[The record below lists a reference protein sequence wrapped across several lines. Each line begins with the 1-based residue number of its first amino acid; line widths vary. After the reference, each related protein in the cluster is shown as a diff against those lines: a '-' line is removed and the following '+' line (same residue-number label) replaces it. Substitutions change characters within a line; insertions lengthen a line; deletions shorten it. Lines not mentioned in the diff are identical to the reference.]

1 MNDRRVATLKLLARI
16 ERDGLQDV
24 VRKHALVQKGIEDRR
39 AEASA
44 LAGRIETET
53 STISAETAPYVGA
66 FISAVRAEIGR
77 YDTER
82 RILER
87 EAETLADDVR
97 DRFRRTKTAELA
109 AAKEMRAVLARRQGA
124 EDRERLDDM
133 LLRGQD
139 GPVS

>member
-16 ERDGLQDV
+16 ERDGLQDI
-24 VRKHALVQKGIEDRR
+24 VRKHALVQKGIDDRR
-39 AEASA
+39 VEAAA
-44 LAGRIETET
+44 LALRIESET
-53 STISAETAPYVGA
+53 STVSAETAPYVGA

-77 YDTER
+77 YDSER

-87 EAETLADDVR
+87 EAEALADDVR

-109 AAKEMRAVLARRQGA
+109 AAKEMRSALARRQA
-124 EDRERLDDM
+124 VEDRERMELM
-133 LLRGQD
+133 LARGQD